1 MRTVFADTFYWAALL
16 NPRDEWHLAVK
27 SFNKNLVSSRI
38 VTTDEV
44 LTEFLNFFSAYDIK
58 MRQGAI
64 QKVQDILEND
74 YVQVIPQSHNTFIA
88 GLELYKQRAD
98 KAYSLTD
105 CISMQ
110 TMKQLGIIEVLTH
123 DRHFTQEGFTI
134 LFGSVSSL

>member
-16 NPRDEWHLAVK
+16 NPRDEWHSSVK
-27 SFNKNLVSSRI
+27 SFSKNLVSVSL

-44 LTEFLNFFSAYDIK
+44 LTEFLNFFSAYDTK

-64 QKVQDILEND
+64 QRVQDILQND
-74 YVQVIPQSHNTFIA
+74 YVQVIPQTRETFLI
-88 GLELYKQRAD
+88 GLELYRERTD
-98 KAYSLTD
+98 KEYSLTD

-110 TMKQLGIIEVLTH
+110 TMKQLGITEVLTH

-134 LFGSVSSL
+134 LFG